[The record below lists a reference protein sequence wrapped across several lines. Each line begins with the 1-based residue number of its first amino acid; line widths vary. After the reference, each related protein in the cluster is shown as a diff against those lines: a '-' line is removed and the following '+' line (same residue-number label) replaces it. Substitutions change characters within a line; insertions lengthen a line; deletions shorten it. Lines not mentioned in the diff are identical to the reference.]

1 MWWIQSTC
9 TSKVTSAT
17 ARQTESNRENA
28 IITEQI
34 GWHRPTGAALSST
47 ALYIVRGSPRAAW
60 RALLMRTGEVSLQL
74 LHSHPVTTCAA
85 FNSLSLFSRLDGR
98 HQLLTNCNVDFFL
111 FYYPFSNKGEDQ
123 ESSFLPSKVVNNN
136 RCHFLCRLTSQ
147 TVRLQ
152 PVVTT
157 EEGRVTHIRSQFTV
171 NDYARPPTRIKEY
184 FMLELSKS
192 LHNMRLG
199 RSAAHHMK
207 LAKVTKGCPG
217 LMKINDVCARSGPR
231 RTLCLF
237 PQQRLSRLR
246 HPRQQIDI
254 SGSPVNSYMP
264 SCSSAINPQHP
275 HWELL
280 GQKKRKKERNLTFT
294 WYFPSNLPLLIRPHL
309 RGNISASLMARANEN
324 DEREGKHL
332 LFSSVAW
339 WKRKCPI
346 DSQDSRPSFVTL
358 TLFHQYRHLHSR
370 QKESST
376 FFFVRSS
383 SLLSAL
389 STWCIVN
396 WCFLISGYWLLDMPC
411 TYAPLLSFCQGRGK
425 KKDLCV

>member
-1 MWWIQSTC
+1 MQHGELFSC
-9 TSKVTSAT
+9 ALEKF
-17 ARQTESNRENA
+17 RSNCF
-28 IITEQI
+28 IVIPSLLVQLSI
-34 GWHRPTGAALSST
+34 LSLSSLVST
-47 ALYIVRGSPRAAW
+47 DVTNYLQIVTW
-60 RALLMRTGEVSLQL
+60 IFL
-74 LHSHPVTTCAA
+74 
-85 FNSLSLFSRLDGR
+85 
-98 HQLLTNCNVDFFL
+98 FL

-152 PVVTT
+152 PVVTA
-157 EEGRVTHIRSQFTV
+157 EEGRVTQIRSQFTV
-171 NDYARPPTRIKEY
+171 DDYARPPTRIKEY
-184 FMLELSKS
+184 FMPELSKS

-264 SCSSAINPQHP
+264 SCSSAINPQHS

-280 GQKKRKKERNLTFT
+280 GQRKKET
-294 WYFPSNLPLLIRPHL
+294 
-309 RGNISASLMARANEN
+309 
-324 DEREGKHL
+324 
-332 LFSSVAW
+332 
-339 WKRKCPI
+339 
-346 DSQDSRPSFVTL
+346 
-358 TLFHQYRHLHSR
+358 
-370 QKESST
+370 
-376 FFFVRSS
+376 
-383 SLLSAL
+383 
-389 STWCIVN
+389 
-396 WCFLISGYWLLDMPC
+396 
-411 TYAPLLSFCQGRGK
+411 
-425 KKDLCV
+425 

>member
-1 MWWIQSTC
+1 MQHGELFSC
-9 TSKVTSAT
+9 ALEKF
-17 ARQTESNRENA
+17 RSNCF
-28 IITEQI
+28 IVIPSLLVQLSI
-34 GWHRPTGAALSST
+34 LSLSSLVST
-47 ALYIVRGSPRAAW
+47 DVTNYLQIVTW
-60 RALLMRTGEVSLQL
+60 IFL
-74 LHSHPVTTCAA
+74 
-85 FNSLSLFSRLDGR
+85 
-98 HQLLTNCNVDFFL
+98 FL

-376 FFFVRSS
+376 FFFCSIFFSPLCSLYVMHCQLVFFNIRILAARYAVHVCTA
-383 SLLSAL
+383 SLLL
-389 STWCIVN
+389 SRAGEKKRLVCI
-396 WCFLISGYWLLDMPC
+396 I
-411 TYAPLLSFCQGRGK
+411 
-425 KKDLCV
+425 